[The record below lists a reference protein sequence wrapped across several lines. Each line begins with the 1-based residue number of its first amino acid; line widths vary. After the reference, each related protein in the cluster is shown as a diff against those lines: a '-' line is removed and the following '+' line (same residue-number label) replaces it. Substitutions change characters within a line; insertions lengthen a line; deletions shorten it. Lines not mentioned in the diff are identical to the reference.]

1 MGACV
6 DVEAVTVGPSTW
18 FETQNPDSGL
28 VMVDG
33 AFWDDLFQTRSVMG
47 RLWDDHFRDLGHPP
61 KFYRVQDAGFIDGS
75 SS

>member
-33 AFWDDLFQTRSVMG
+33 AFWDDFFKQDRS
-47 RLWDDHFRDLGHPP
+47 WDDFGTTIS
-61 KFYRVQDAGFIDGS
+61 GI
-75 SS
+75 